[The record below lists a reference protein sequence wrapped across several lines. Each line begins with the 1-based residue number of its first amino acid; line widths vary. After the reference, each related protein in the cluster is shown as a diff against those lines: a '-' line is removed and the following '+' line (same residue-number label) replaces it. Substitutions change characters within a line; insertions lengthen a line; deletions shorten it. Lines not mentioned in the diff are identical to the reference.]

1 MKVHLG
7 DAFGCVKF
15 AASIQS
21 APANV
26 MQRGFKFW
34 TVMILFQVAFGLV
47 VFAATRSYYKHDHGA
62 PTAAA
67 NPNRPPIFRWD
78 QPAQPGQPAARPG
91 SPPSA
96 AESTRIAM
104 ISDPNELGRLASEY
118 YTSQQYEL
126 AAEAYDR
133 LLTFDPNVEVYN
145 NLGITL
151 FNAGRVGEALTALN
165 EGAALDPSYQRIW
178 LTLGFVNSRMGNV
191 EAAREALTTAV
202 GMGTDNNVGQSAQ
215 QMLDDLPP
223 A

>member
-1 MKVHLG
+1 
-7 DAFGCVKF
+7 
-15 AASIQS
+15 
-21 APANV
+21 

-34 TVMILFQVAFGLV
+34 TVMILFQVVFGLV

-67 NPNRPPIFRWD
+67 NPNRQPILRWD
-78 QPAQPGQPAARPG
+78 QLTQPGQPAAQPG

-104 ISDPNELGRLASEY
+104 ISDPNELGRLASQY
-118 YTSQQYEL
+118 YTSQRYEL

-133 LLTFDPNVEVYN
+133 LLTFDRNVEVYN

-151 FNAGRVGEALTALN
+151 FNMGRAGEALTALN

-202 GMGTDNNVGQSAQ
+202 GMGTDTDVGQSAQ

>member
-1 MKVHLG
+1 
-7 DAFGCVKF
+7 
-15 AASIQS
+15 
-21 APANV
+21 

-34 TVMILFQVAFGLV
+34 TVMILFQVTFGLV

-78 QPAQPGQPAARPG
+78 QPTQPG

-104 ISDPNELGRLASEY
+104 ISDPNELDRLASQY
-118 YTSQQYEL
+118 YTSKQYEL

-133 LLTFDPNVEVYN
+133 LLTFGPNVEVYN

-151 FNAGRVGEALTALN
+151 FSMGRVGEALSALN
-165 EGAALDPSYQRIW
+165 EGVALDPSYQRIW

-191 EAAREALTTAV
+191 EEARQALTAAV
-202 GMGTDNNVGQSAQ
+202 GMGADTNVGQSAQ